1 LRDKNRNIRAYG
13 RVKLIFNVFTAILL
27 LQITL
32 LSSAVAET
40 IKLIALGDSLTAG
53 YGLPE
58 KQAFTNQLQRYLV
71 AHELDI
77 QVINAGV
84 SGDTSAGGFSRLD
97 WTLSGGADFVLLE
110 LGANDALRGLE
121 PSDTRNNLAAIIE
134 KLQQQNI
141 PVLLAGMKAPPNLG
155 NDYVKEYDAVFPR
168 LASKYNTGF
177 YPFFLDGV
185 AAIPSLNQNDGIHPN
200 EEGVK
205 IIINRLGPVIKNW
218 IAEHS
223 QS

>member
-1 LRDKNRNIRAYG
+1 MRNKSKNIRAYG

-71 AHELDI
+71 ANELDI

-155 NDYVKEYDAVFPR
+155 NDYVKEYDAVFPL
-168 LASKYNTGF
+168 LASKYKTGF

-205 IIINRLGPVIKNW
+205 IIINKLGPVIKSW

>member
-1 LRDKNRNIRAYG
+1 MKQ
-13 RVKLIFNVFTAILL
+13 IFNVFATILIAQTILL
-27 LQITL
+27 C
-32 LSSAVAET
+32 SAWADT
-40 IKLIALGDSLTAG
+40 IKLVALGDSLTAG

-58 KQAFTNQLQRYLV
+58 KQSFTSQLQTYLV
-71 AHELDI
+71 TQKLDI

-121 PSDTRNNLAAIIE
+121 PADTRANLAAIIE

-141 PVLLAGMKAPPNLG
+141 PVLLTGMKAPPNLG
-155 NDYVKEYDAVFPR
+155 ADYMAEYDALFPE
-168 LASKYNTGF
+168 LATKYKIAY

-185 AAIPSLNQNDGIHPN
+185 AAEPSLNQNDGIHPN
-200 EEGVK
+200 EKGVK
-205 IIINRLGPVIKNW
+205 IIINKLGPVIKSW
-218 IAEHS
+218 IAEQR